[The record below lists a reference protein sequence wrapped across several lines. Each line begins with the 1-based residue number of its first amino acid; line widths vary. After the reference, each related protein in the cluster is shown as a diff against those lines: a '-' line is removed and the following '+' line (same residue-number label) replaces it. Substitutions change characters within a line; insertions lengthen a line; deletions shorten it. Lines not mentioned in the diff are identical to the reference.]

1 MWDLRKVRAILPHE
15 KYPLRSRSSKANS
28 EQLDYIRVDDNFY
41 RVCNIAKSVPELH
54 GWIYLDYVYYVII
67 RPIPRAIWK
76 DKPID
81 PGYAITLMSEGGTL
95 LSCTILGELW
105 MSMGFWAL
113 ALGGWMLGKAARLNY
128 LFFYSKT
135 GSLAPLFYGYMTM
148 WLFVGYRSL
157 LEIVLFTYPLISWM
171 AIVLADAPPTQSCPI
186 RSQFLRCIAK
196 GRGVLWLVNQFV
208 PPDLAPTARLLGEL
222 SQGLRDR
229 GWKIRFLGRSAGYRT
244 GLGDRPETLDA

>member
-1 MWDLRKVRAILPHE
+1 MAAIFIIFLAQGGARRLVGATLGAAVCYWVLDRPKIKLIQIAAAGGAVMAILWVMQVMIYARDTGFDQRGQMALTAALANIE
-15 KYPLRSRSSKANS
+15 GKKMNS

-41 RVCNIAKSVPELH
+41 RICNIAKAVPDLH
-54 GWIYLDYVYYVII
+54 DWIYFDYLYYVII

-105 MSMGFWAL
+105 MSWGPWAL
-113 ALGGWMLGKAARLNY
+113 ALGGWALGKAARLNY

-157 LEIVLFTYPLISWM
+157 LEIVIFTYPLISWM
-171 AIVLADAPPTQSCPI
+171 AIV
-186 RSQFLRCIAK
+186 FVLRK
-196 GRGVLWLVNQFV
+196 QL
-208 PPDLAPTARLLGEL
+208 EL
-222 SQGLRDR
+222 D
-229 GWKIRFLGRSAGYRT
+229 K
-244 GLGDRPETLDA
+244 